1 MCRCFDSAR
10 RMGVCIQTPVTS
22 QAVKMQ
28 YQACKRYASDRFK
41 VSNVEGASQA
51 SVIQYFDDPGP
62 GLEETAVNPACWA
75 LAWHAKDKGSSM
87 SRVDLPIVVG
97 VQKTGA
103 DGRHG
108 RLEVQIVVVMAEG
121 NIGHRRL
128 TKIEQVVHG
137 LRPIVKSH
145 DGQRRLMRVCGS

>member
-1 MCRCFDSAR
+1 MVGSIKHANGMPRIGSKSQMSSVHLRLQQSNTSMILVQVWR
-10 RMGVCIQTPVTS
+10 R
-22 QAVKMQ
+22 K
-28 YQACKRYASDRFK
+28 
-41 VSNVEGASQA
+41 
-51 SVIQYFDDPGP
+51 
-62 GLEETAVNPACWA
+62 LETAINPACWV

-145 DGQRRLMRVCGS
+145 DGQKRLMRVCGS